1 MCRAAGQE
9 DRLDLRILDD
19 VVRALGVGLTNIRH
33 LYNPDLVVLGGGVTV
48 GLNQL
53 AFLPRIDAIMRERA
67 MSQRHK

>member
-1 MCRAAGQE
+1 MTFEWSKNGTQVAQW
-9 DRLDLRILDD
+9 LFY
-19 VVRALGVGLTNIRH
+19 VGTAPGTANLHNSG
-33 LYNPDLVVLGGGVTV
+33 VLGGGVTV